1 MLLPLQ
7 GVKRDMVAYP
17 GCRSLRSL
25 CPGLSANPPLSGL
38 IGLSARRHPRRVR
51 LRRGGSRRHLRGRT
65 ALQAN
70 TEGGAAIRGRCP
82 RLLTVQPS
90 RLNSLACLI
99 LPLRHEAQRSHTC
112 WRCPWHSTAFQAG

>member
-51 LRRGGSRRHLRGRT
+51 LRRGGSRRT
-65 ALQAN
+65 TFSAN
-70 TEGGAAIRGRCP
+70 G
-82 RLLTVQPS
+82 LK
-90 RLNSLACLI
+90 
-99 LPLRHEAQRSHTC
+99 AQRA
-112 WRCPWHSTAFQAG
+112 HSPGQVSAANDTPGHV